1 MADAPKTT
9 RDPNYINSAV
19 SFVNQEM
26 LIQEAVEEMIAKG
39 ISSILV
45 EDNKGLIVGIVTER
59 DIVRKFTLLKI
70 EDKLTRTV
78 ATIMTRPVAFV
89 QVKDF
94 HKQIVKLHLEKRIR
108 HFPILSST
116 EPKKEN
122 LVGIVSITD
131 VARNYML
138 AEMGKLPKPASQT
151 PAAPTKKAVVGV
163 LARTRLL
170 VNAYIEIFN
179 GLGFETRE
187 VTDIMKFAA
196 GPDAAHQT
204 LILDLDGYTEQQ
216 IHDLMPTAV
225 RSKFY
230 LILTTSQPSMVPIF
244 KKYID
249 KKHQEIATKP
259 LDLSYVSWL
268 LHNKWTVDQETP
280 AP

>member
-1 MADAPKTT
+1 MSEVPKSS

-19 SFVNQEM
+19 SFVKQDM

-45 EDNKGLIVGIVTER
+45 EDNNGLIVGIVTER

-78 ATIMTRPVAFV
+78 STIMTRPVAFV

-108 HFPILSST
+108 HFPILSSL

-138 AEMGKLPKPASQT
+138 AEMGKLPKPASAAT
-151 PAAPTKKAVVGV
+151 IAPAKKAVVGV

-170 VNAYIEIFN
+170 VNAYIEIFG
-179 GLGFETRE
+179 GLGFAAQE
-187 VTDIMKFAA
+187 VTDIEKFATS
-196 GPDAAHQT
+196 PNAHHNT
-204 LILDLDGYTEQQ
+204 LILDLDGYTDQQ
-216 IHDLMPTAV
+216 VHDLLPIAV
-225 RSKFY
+225 KAKFY
-230 LILTTSQPSMVPIF
+230 LILTTSQPNMLPIF

-249 KKHQEIATKP
+249 KSHQEIATKP

-268 LHNKWTVDQETP
+268 LHNKWTVDQEK
-280 AP
+280 